1 MLDYKVISL
10 YNKSNQFTVEIYQR
24 TKTEFKVRTKIG
36 FTSFSD
42 DYCHGMYEL
51 ARTCFFYII
60 NGYEMTHNNLGF
72 EFAYAIHSGVFTE
85 FEPPFKEPTKKEE
98 EPAPTPPPLT
108 RTGYENSLPV
118 EDPSI
123 LTRTENVIVEPA
135 EEPPADLLIRSESA
149 IQKLLQNPEVE
160 LPWKLAD

>member
-10 YNKSNQFTVEIYQR
+10 YNKTNQFSVEIYQR

-36 FTSFSD
+36 FTSYND

-60 NGYEMTHNNLGF
+60 NGYEMVHNNLGY
-72 EFAYAIHSGVFTE
+72 EFAYAVHAGVFTE
-85 FEPPFKEPTKKEE
+85 FEPPFKEPAKEE
-98 EPAPTPPPLT
+98 EETPIIQPPPPLT
-108 RTGYENSLPV
+108 RTGYENSLPIEEEPAV
-118 EDPSI
+118 EDLLI
-123 LTRTENVIVEPA
+123 RTENVILDPK
-135 EEPPADLLIRSESA
+135 I
-149 IQKLLQNPEVE
+149 E

>member
-10 YNKSNQFTVEIYQR
+10 YNKSNQFSIDIFQR

-36 FTSFSD
+36 FTSYND

-51 ARTCFFYII
+51 AKTCFFYII
-60 NGYEMTHNNLGF
+60 NGYEMVTNNIGY
-72 EFAYAIHSGVFTE
+72 EFAYAVHSGNFTE
-85 FEPPFKEPTKKEE
+85 YEPPFKEQEKEE
-98 EPAPTPPPLT
+98 EEPPIIQPRAT
-108 RTGYENSLPV
+108 EFRTGYEISLPI

-123 LTRTENVIVEPA
+123 LIRTENVIL
-135 EEPPADLLIRSESA
+135 D
-149 IQKLLQNPEVE
+149 PEVE